1 MRWEIVV
8 TVKPHDLTAEG
19 RAAAERVVERVARR
33 LAAAGCD
40 EIAWS
45 SDELDAALAR
55 IDAQGRRAG
64 KPEELGWM
72 TSGLLAFVLS
82 AAAEA
87 PTHRPLR
94 ERVRA
99 AVSRRSKAAGGS
111 WSTCTRP
118 ATRGGHR
125 CSDRP

>member
-1 MRWEIVV
+1 M
-8 TVKPHDLTAEG
+8 KPHDLTAEG
-19 RAAAERVVERVARR
+19 RAAAERVVERVAGR

-94 ERVRA
+94 DRLRA
-99 AVSRRSKAAGGS
+99 AVVAEVEGRWGVVVDVHPPGYT
-111 WSTCTRP
+111 WRP
-118 ATRGGHR
+118 
-125 CSDRP
+125 PLL